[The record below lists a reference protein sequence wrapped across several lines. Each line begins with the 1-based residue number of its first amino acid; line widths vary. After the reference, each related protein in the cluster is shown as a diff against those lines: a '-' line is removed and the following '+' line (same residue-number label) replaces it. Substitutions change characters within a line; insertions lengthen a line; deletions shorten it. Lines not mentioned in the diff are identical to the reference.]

1 VNVVEETMMND
12 AIAIIVIMTIITTLL
27 LVGLPVI
34 FPDMIPDNVKKH
46 IEGTMPIETYE
57 MSQVSDGY
65 NR

>member
-1 VNVVEETMMND
+1 VQEVIV
-12 AIAIIVIMTIITTLL
+12 IIVIMVIITTLL
-27 LVGLPVI
+27 LVGLPII